1 MRNPDRLDSFY
12 DELKEIHKNS
22 FSDMRFGQTMHFMLS
37 WIELEKKRDP
47 FYIEDEE
54 MLDIIKE
61 FAEVF

>member
-22 FSDMRFGQTMHFMLS
+22 FPDLRFGQTMHFMMG